1 MYNGKMQISEGVEAL
16 LANAHAPIPK
26 DDFYT
31 FDGDLSQ
38 MAKAAKVAT
47 DLGYEVGYA
56 GGIPY
61 VVSKKEYNKVVQYII
76 EHKIEGYWNYT

>member
-1 MYNGKMQISEGVEAL
+1 MEKGKMKISEGVVAL
-16 LANAHAPIPK
+16 LANAQAPIPN

-31 FDGDLSQ
+31 FDGDLCQ

-47 DLGYEVGYA
+47 DLGFEVGYV

-61 VVSKKEYNKVVQYII
+61 VVSKDEYNKVVQYII